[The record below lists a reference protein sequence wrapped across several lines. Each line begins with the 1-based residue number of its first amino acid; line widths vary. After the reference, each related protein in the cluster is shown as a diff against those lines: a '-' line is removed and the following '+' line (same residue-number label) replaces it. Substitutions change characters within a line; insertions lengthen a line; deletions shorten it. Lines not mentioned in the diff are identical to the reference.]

1 MTSTGSI
8 SAGDNDVSSPSPTH
22 RATYAARWMSCPS
35 VAGVEEWGKVLGA
48 ALNGLQVRVA
58 PVIDI
63 RAGPSAASV
72 YFLARGC

>member
-1 MTSTGSI
+1 MQL
-8 SAGDNDVSSPSPTH
+8 
-22 RATYAARWMSCPS
+22 PS
-35 VAGVEEWGKVLGA
+35 VAGVEERDQVLGA